1 MKKLAL
7 FLLLFIMIISTGVG
21 QQNYKKVKIF
31 ISDSEIPELVTYGIY
46 PDHYNVT
53 REGIEL
59 FLNEKEFEKLQ
70 KSRFSYQV
78 LIEDW
83 YTYYENLPGLTEIE
97 KGSIIS
103 ESKREFNVDGFGFGS
118 MGGYYTFN
126 EIVANLDSMHAQ
138 YPNII
143 SAKIQIGTSHLGRP
157 IWAVKISDNPNVD
170 ENEPQVEFDAL
181 IHSREP
187 QSMATMMYFMWYML
201 QNYGVRDDI
210 TYLVNNREI
219 FFIPC
224 YNPDGYE
231 KNRTTNPNGGG
242 MWRKNRRNNS
252 ESDGVDLNRNYG
264 YMWGY
269 DNAGSS
275 PNPSDETYRGPS
287 AFSEPETQ
295 AVSNFIKS
303 KKIKTSMNMHSYQN
317 AYLYPWGYITGSV
330 PDSLIYKEY
339 CADMCSYNGFIFG
352 TGSQVLGYNSNGS
365 ARDWLYGEQQQK
377 NKIFG
382 YTMEIGSSSDGFW
395 PAQNRIFPI
404 AQASLFANIYN
415 VWVAGEYVKIKNYNF
430 DRQYFNPG
438 DNVTLQPTFNN
449 KGLSTGKNL
458 VIEFSSL
465 SNYATVSTGSGM
477 IDSIEA
483 RSEKMLNSILS
494 FTIAGNAAAE
504 EKIKFE
510 IVIKSSGNVMTR
522 DTISIIIGVP
532 TFAFVDSTNNP
543 TALWTI
549 TSTPA
554 NPKWEATDVTFF
566 SSPNSYTDSRTG
578 NYAANATVTMQT
590 TNEISLAG
598 MLNPRLSFQTK
609 YDIEYR
615 YDCGIVMLSSNNGVS
630 WIPLS
635 GKYTRG
641 ASGIGKQVPT
651 GMPIY
656 DSLKSNWVQEEINLS
671 AYAGQNIKLKFELRT
686 DGVINKDGWYLDD
699 IGIFIYTVVPVEL
712 TAFNALNEG
721 GRIKLFWSCASE
733 LNNMK
738 FDIERRGAGAGWS
751 KIGEVKG
758 AGTITEATEYSFA
771 DNYPMSGVVEYRL
784 KQIDFDGTYRVYGP
798 VTVELNPIFVYS
810 LEQNYP
816 NPFNPSTVIDYQ
828 IAERGEVVIKI
839 FNILGNEI
847 TTLVNEIKEK
857 GIYSVTWNGKEFPS
871 GIYIYKLQVNEYNQT
886 KKLMLLK

>member
-1 MKKLAL
+1 
-7 FLLLFIMIISTGVG
+7 
-21 QQNYKKVKIF
+21 
-31 ISDSEIPELVTYGIY
+31 
-46 PDHYNVT
+46 
-53 REGIEL
+53 
-59 FLNEKEFEKLQ
+59 
-70 KSRFSYQV
+70 
-78 LIEDW
+78 
-83 YTYYENLPGLTEIE
+83 
-97 KGSIIS
+97 
-103 ESKREFNVDGFGFGS
+103 
-118 MGGYYTFN
+118 
-126 EIVANLDSMHAQ
+126 
-138 YPNII
+138 
-143 SAKIQIGTSHLGRP
+143 
-157 IWAVKISDNPNVD
+157 
-170 ENEPQVEFDAL
+170 
-181 IHSREP
+181 
-187 QSMATMMYFMWYML
+187 
-201 QNYGVRDDI
+201 
-210 TYLVNNREI
+210 
-219 FFIPC
+219 
-224 YNPDGYE
+224 
-231 KNRTTNPNGGG
+231 
-242 MWRKNRRNNS
+242 
-252 ESDGVDLNRNYG
+252 
-264 YMWGY
+264 
-269 DNAGSS
+269 
-275 PNPSDETYRGPS
+275 
-287 AFSEPETQ
+287 
-295 AVSNFIKS
+295 
-303 KKIKTSMNMHSYQN
+303 
-317 AYLYPWGYITGSV
+317 
-330 PDSLIYKEY
+330 
-339 CADMCSYNGFIFG
+339 
-352 TGSQVLGYNSNGS
+352 
-365 ARDWLYGEQQQK
+365 
-377 NKIFG
+377 
-382 YTMEIGSSSDGFW
+382 
-395 PAQNRIFPI
+395 
-404 AQASLFANIYN
+404 
-415 VWVAGEYVKIKNYNF
+415 
-430 DRQYFNPG
+430 
-438 DNVTLQPTFNN
+438 
-449 KGLSTGKNL
+449 
-458 VIEFSSL
+458 
-465 SNYATVSTGSGM
+465 
-477 IDSIEA
+477 
-483 RSEKMLNSILS
+483 MLNSILS

-816 NPFNPSTVIDYQ
+816 NPFNPVTNINFALPETEFVTLTVFNLLGETIDVLVRNQ
-828 IAERGEVVIKI
+828 LPAGRHQVKFDAG
-839 FNILGNEI
+839 NI
-847 TTLVNEIKEK
+847 
-857 GIYSVTWNGKEFPS
+857 PS
-871 GIYIYKLQVNEYNQT
+871 GIYLYRIDAGEYT
-886 KKLMLLK
+886 ATRKMIILK